1 MNKKTLVIATH
12 NAHKTEEIREIL
24 GNFFDEIKDLSAFPE
39 IPEADETG
47 TTFSANAAIKALGA
61 SSILPTALVL
71 ADDSGLEVD
80 ALDGAPG
87 VYSARFSGEN
97 ATDKSNRDKLMTD
110 LGDGEN
116 RTARFRCVLSL
127 ARGGV
132 VIEEFDGAVEGTIAT
147 KELGSGGFGYDSLF
161 IPEGHSESFGQLPAE
176 TKNGMSHRG
185 NALEKLKAW
194 LKAH

>member
-1 MNKKTLVIATH
+1 MNEKTLVIATH

-24 GNFFDEIKDLSAFPE
+24 GSFFDEITDLSAYPE

-47 TTFSANAAIKALGA
+47 TTFSANAAIKALEA
-61 SSILPTALVL
+61 SSILPTSLVL

-97 ATDKSNRDKLMTD
+97 ATDKSNRDKLMAD
-110 LGDGEN
+110 LGDAEN

-127 ARGGV
+127 ALGGV
-132 VIEEFDGAVEGTIAT
+132 VIEEFDGAVEGTIAIE
-147 KELGSGGFGYDSLF
+147 ELGSGGFGYDSLF
-161 IPEGHSESFGQLPAE
+161 IPEGYSESFGQLPAE

-185 NALEKLKAW
+185 NALEKLKSW
-194 LKAH
+194 LSAQ

>member
-1 MNKKTLVIATH
+1 MNEKTLVIATH

-116 RTARFRCVLSL
+116 RTRKRHTRLLNS
-127 ARGGV
+127 
-132 VIEEFDGAVEGTIAT
+132 
-147 KELGSGGFGYDSLF
+147 KGFWRS
-161 IPEGHSESFGQLPAE
+161 PC
-176 TKNGMSHRG
+176 
-185 NALEKLKAW
+185 
-194 LKAH
+194 

>member
-1 MNKKTLVIATH
+1 MNATTLVIATH

-24 GNFFDEIKDLSAFPE
+24 GSFFEEITDLSAFPD
-39 IPEADETG
+39 IPDADETG
-47 TTFSANAAIKALGA
+47 TTFSENSAIKAVGA
-61 SSILPTALVL
+61 SLVLPDALVL

-80 ALDGAPG
+80 VLDGAPG

-97 ATDKSNRDKLMTD
+97 ATDKSNRDKLMAD
-110 LGDGEN
+110 LGDAEN
-116 RTARFRCVLSL
+116 RSARFRCVLSL

-147 KELGSGGFGYDSLF
+147 EEMGSGGFGYDSLF
-161 IPEGHSESFGQLPAE
+161 IPAGHAESFGQLPAE

-194 LKAH
+194 LKAN